1 MYREAIL
8 SFVAALAIPVVGLI
22 SGRVVGDFFLRED
35 LIGWVGAVTGVLV
48 YALAL
53 ASSYSHLRHYYRRFE
68 PPGVRASWALALAIE
83 VATFYM
89 SFAYVVIQSPWAFW
103 GSLIGAFVVFWGN
116 FFSMYEARKHVLGA
130 VSAPVNTVAPET
142 HLVSFVP
149 QQPMPAQGVSAMVE
163 ETEVSEVR
171 QSVRTIKTKAQ
182 PTSRSSENQELD
194 SLDRQVLALAATE
207 EFIGPSV
214 ISRRLTLAKSSAA
227 SLLKRLEKQG
237 LLMKVAEG
245 YRLSGRPGQA
255 TYQATD

>member
-1 MYREAIL
+1 MYREIIL
-8 SFVAALAIPVVGLI
+8 SLVAALALPVVGLV

-35 LIGWVGAVTGVLV
+35 MIGWIGAVFGVLV

-53 ASSYSHLRHYYRRFE
+53 GSSYSHLRYYYRRFE

-116 FFSMYEARKHVLGA
+116 FFSMYDARKLISGA
-130 VSAPVNTVAPET
+130 VSAPINTIVPEKQI
-142 HLVSFVP
+142 SFVP
-149 QQPMPAQGVSAMVE
+149 HQPMPVQNMNAMVE

-182 PTSRSSENQELD
+182 PSPGGDQELD

-227 SLLKRLEKQG
+227 SLLRRLEKQG

-245 YRLSGRPGQA
+245 YRLSTKAGQVIH
-255 TYQATD
+255 QATD